1 MSEIITLKTINMSK
15 IKVINEFFNYVT
27 DFYND
32 KDGIYP
38 IASKKQIK
46 EACIEFINTRITEQ
60 KVLHFDSFDREEV
73 RCIIEPS
80 HKIFL

>member
-1 MSEIITLKTINMSK
+1 LRIIIKHKMSK
-15 IKVINEFFNYVT
+15 IKAVNEFFEYVT

-38 IASKKQIK
+38 IASKKEIK
-46 EACIEFINTRITEQ
+46 KACIEFINTRIKEE
-60 KVLHFDSFDREEV
+60 KVLYFDSFDREEV

-80 HKIFL
+80 YKIFI